1 MLSQTHFITDDLITE
16 PPYHRPNLS
25 QTLPQHNDCTDNSRQ
40 GSTLGGRALRTN
52 ANANALHP
60 RSGRIKIQSPLCNC
74 GTHGD
79 RTWFR
84 NGFRYRTDV
93 GNGPPWT
100 FQPEDSLPSAIDGA
114 STAAISP
121 APGPV
126 HIISSLQ
133 HLVAGPSRPGRRCD
147 CTDVDENSATW
158 ACEWSHMRHLTS
170 SMLRRLLHSGR
181 LLSMHSDI

>member
-1 MLSQTHFITDDLITE
+1 MRWAKVWTKSGYRLSKSWECSAPKIRAHQDPE
-16 PPYHRPNLS
+16 PSTQLRHTRRSYMVQEQVQIQNRCRERATLDIPARRLLTLRHRRCIHS
-25 QTLPQHNDCTDNSRQ
+25 Q
-40 GSTLGGRALRTN
+40 
-52 ANANALHP
+52 
-60 RSGRIKIQSPLCNC
+60 
-74 GTHGD
+74 
-79 RTWFR
+79 
-84 NGFRYRTDV
+84 
-93 GNGPPWT
+93 
-100 FQPEDSLPSAIDGA
+100 SA
-114 STAAISP
+114 AAISP

-133 HLVAGPSRPGRRCD
+133 HLVAVPSRPGRRCD